1 MSGTSPHDH
10 RDRNPYGA
18 DPHAGSA
25 PRWPDADAQSPYGRP
40 PAQAGGDEHGQA
52 VPAWTGQQ
60 ATAHQPVPQWAGQPA
75 AQGTG
80 QPGIPGPAWSGQPA
94 APAAPRRPGSITAAF
109 WLILSAGSLFLLT
122 TLLAGLSLL
131 TEAGRQALTEAMEQ
145 SYRDLGLTEAQI
157 QQYRDLVP
165 SLLPV
170 MAGVTIALGV
180 LAFLVYLLIALK
192 IRGGS
197 RAARTVGTVLAVLSV
212 LMLGVNLVV
221 GPFNPLELL
230 WVALGAV
237 GVGMAYRK
245 DATEYLRLK
254 AWERAARR

>member
-1 MSGTSPHDH
+1 MSGTPQHDP
-10 RDRNPYGA
+10 RDRSPYGA

-40 PAQAGGDEHGQA
+40 PVDAGAPGAQAPQ
-52 VPAWTGQQ
+52 WTGVPGQQ
-60 ATAHQPVPQWAGQPA
+60 PGQEALPQW
-75 AQGTG
+75 
-80 QPGIPGPAWSGQPA
+80 SGHP
-94 APAAPRRPGSITAAF
+94 APATPRRPGSITAAF

-131 TEAGRQALTEAMEQ
+131 TEPGRQALTQAMEQ
-145 SYRDLGLTEAQI
+145 SYRDVGLTDAQI
-157 QQYRDLVP
+157 QQYRELVP
-165 SLLPV
+165 TLLPV
-170 MAGVTIALGV
+170 MTGVTIALGV
-180 LAFLVYLLIALK
+180 LAFLVYLWIALK

-212 LMLGVNLVV
+212 LMLAVNLVL
-221 GPFNPLELL
+221 GSFNPLELL

-254 AWERAARR
+254 AWERAARC